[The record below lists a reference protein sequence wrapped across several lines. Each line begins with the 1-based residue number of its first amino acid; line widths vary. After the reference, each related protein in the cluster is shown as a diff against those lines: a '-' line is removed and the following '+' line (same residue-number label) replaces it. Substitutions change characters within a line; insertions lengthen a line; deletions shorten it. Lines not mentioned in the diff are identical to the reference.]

1 MMTTA
6 IAPTY
11 HIHSL
16 RRDDSDDGAA
26 FEAVNPD
33 IQDIRVEI
41 GKLSE
46 YSKGIIIV
54 VR

>member
-1 MMTTA
+1 MMTMA

-11 HIHSL
+11 HVHSL

-26 FEAVNPD
+26 FEAGNPE
-33 IQDIRVEI
+33 IQDIRAEI

-46 YSKGIIIV
+46 CSKGIIILA
-54 VR
+54 R